1 MSDRD
6 RLTQRSI
13 HFFNAWFVRLDQTG
27 RTPLLTNRLWILAV
41 SLILLILL
49 VINLLLPLYPDLPW
63 PETLYGLPVLS
74 GTAAI
79 LLLLLLVYKCI
90 VGASVRKLW
99 KEQRLQIGIHFSKV
113 ACQSASP
120 CNEIQPM
127 TNFHFLAIS
136 LFFFQTTPL
145 ECS

>member
-13 HFFNAWFVRLDQTG
+13 HFFNAWFVRLDQTD

-49 VINLLLPLYPDLPW
+49 MINLLLPLYPDLPW
-63 PETLYGLPVLS
+63 PEILYDLPMLS

-79 LLLLLLVYKCI
+79 LLLLLRDI
-90 VGASVRKLW
+90 
-99 KEQRLQIGIHFSKV
+99 
-113 ACQSASP
+113 
-120 CNEIQPM
+120 
-127 TNFHFLAIS
+127 
-136 LFFFQTTPL
+136 
-145 ECS
+145 